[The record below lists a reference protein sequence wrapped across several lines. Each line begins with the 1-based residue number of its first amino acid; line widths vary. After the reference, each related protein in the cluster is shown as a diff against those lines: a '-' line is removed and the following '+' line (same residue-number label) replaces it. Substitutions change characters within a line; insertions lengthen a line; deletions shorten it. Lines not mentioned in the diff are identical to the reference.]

1 MSVLTFNYGHG
12 NAGSIETVAIDCLM
26 VRLFSTISEDNVGW
40 LQAATNKLRRAFAKN
55 LIDIVPSYTTVMVHF
70 DLLAIDIQ
78 QARQTILSALHD
90 LELSS
95 DAGGNLHR
103 IPVWYDPS
111 VGPDLITLAERSGLD
126 QEEIIRRH
134 CAKVYRVFALGFTP
148 GFAFMGLVE
157 PALAAPRLATPRQR
171 IIAGSVGIGERQ
183 TAIYP
188 CESPGGW
195 NVIGRTPV
203 LLFSEGQ
210 SLLAPG
216 DSVSFE
222 SIDRSRFIELG
233 GNLAPLEGRP

>member
-1 MSVLTFNYGHG
+1 MTTLAFNYGGG
-12 NAGSIETVAIDCLM
+12 NAGAIETVAIDCLM
-26 VRLFSTISEDNVGW
+26 VRLFNSISEENVGW
-40 LQAATNKLRRAFAKN
+40 LQAATEKLRVAFESN

-70 DLLAIDIQ
+70 DLMSIDIH
-78 QARQTILSALHD
+78 QARKMIMATLSD
-90 LELSS
+90 LELSNES
-95 DAGGNLHR
+95 NGTLHR

-111 VGPDLITLAERSGLD
+111 VGPDLVTLAERSGLD
-126 QEEIIRRH
+126 QDEIIRRH
-134 CAKVYRVFALGFTP
+134 CAKIYRVFALGFTP

-216 DSVSFE
+216 ESVSFE
-222 SIDRSRFIELG
+222 SIDRGRFIELG
-233 GNLAPLEGRP
+233 GNLAPLESKP

>member
-1 MSVLTFNYGHG
+1 MTALSFNYGCG
-12 NAGSIETVAIDCLM
+12 YAGCIETVAIDCLM
-26 VRLFSTISEDNVGW
+26 VRLFNAISEDNVGW
-40 LQAATNKLRRAFAKN
+40 LQAATDKLRTAFASN

-70 DLLAIDIQ
+70 DLMSIDIQ
-78 QARQTILSALHD
+78 QARQMILSALHD
-90 LELSS
+90 LELSA
-95 DAGGNLHR
+95 DAGGNLHC

-188 CESPGGW
+188 SESPGGW

-222 SIDRSRFIELG
+222 AIDRGRFIELG
-233 GNLAPLEGRP
+233 GNLAPLEGKP